1 MLAKDRSFR
10 LRLTRRTR
18 KWDSMKLSFERERG
32 RERERQHCCTRR
44 ITVFK
49 GEFYWDK
56 READRMDY
64 SALELEGIE
73 WGHFSRGG
81 RGENKETF
89 RTGNG

>member
-1 MLAKDRSFR
+1 
-10 LRLTRRTR
+10 
-18 KWDSMKLSFERERG
+18 
-32 RERERQHCCTRR
+32 
-44 ITVFK
+44 
-49 GEFYWDK
+49 
-56 READRMDY
+56 MDY